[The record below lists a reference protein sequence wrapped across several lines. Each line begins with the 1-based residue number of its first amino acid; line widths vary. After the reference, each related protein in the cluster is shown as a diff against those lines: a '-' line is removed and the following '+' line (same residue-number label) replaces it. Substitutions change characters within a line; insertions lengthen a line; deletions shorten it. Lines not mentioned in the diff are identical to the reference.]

1 MSGRRD
7 GCTGSLSARAA
18 VAAFAALVF
27 ASAAAA
33 QGAGP
38 YYDDDSVLVD
48 LSVIDDGGFGRRPA
62 LLPPAGVVPGTGSV
76 QMPGTE
82 MPRSRFYGL
91 GPPSG
96 QIIAQLA
103 RPPAAKSRPAAAPRT
118 AAAAPT
124 RPARAP
130 VEKRAAA
137 VQPPPSGIPAQPPA
151 PPVIAAMPAPS
162 PSPPPAPAPPA
173 AVAPPPPAAVAPPPP
188 AAAVPPPAAV
198 APRGIAPP
206 ATGPVASVPVP
217 PPAAPA
223 APPESAGAQA
233 PLPSQAALPLA
244 PAAPPAAR
252 ALQIA
257 FAAGDSR
264 LPAAAQGGL
273 KELAARMK
281 AQESLRL
288 QIVAYAAGGDLS
300 ASAAR
305 RLSLSRALAVR
316 TFLIDNGV
324 RSTRIDVRALGDKVP
339 DQPANRVDLSFGDR

>member
-1 MSGRRD
+1 VQTRIRF
-7 GCTGSLSARAA
+7 T
-18 VAAFAALVF
+18 
-27 ASAAAA
+27 
-33 QGAGP
+33 
-38 YYDDDSVLVD
+38 
-48 LSVIDDGGFGRRPA
+48 
-62 LLPPAGVVPGTGSV
+62 PP
-76 QMPGTE
+76 
-82 MPRSRFYGL
+82 L
-91 GPPSG
+91 
-96 QIIAQLA
+96 IIARTFWRFGSKRRALTLCAWLTCRPTTGLFPQISQLLA
-103 RPPAAKSRPAAAPRT
+103 
-118 AAAAPT
+118 
-124 RPARAP
+124 
-130 VEKRAAA
+130 
-137 VQPPPSGIPAQPPA
+137 ICCL
-151 PPVIAAMPAPS
+151 
-162 PSPPPAPAPPA
+162 
-173 AVAPPPPAAVAPPPP
+173 
-188 AAAVPPPAAV
+188 
-198 APRGIAPP
+198 
-206 ATGPVASVPVP
+206 
-217 PPAAPA
+217 
-223 APPESAGAQA
+223 AGAQA